1 MRTIALEIIG
11 VFLLIMVNAFFVLSE
26 FAIVKVRDT
35 RVAELAA
42 TGSRRARVAQHIVNH
57 LDAYLSATQL
67 GVTVASM
74 GLGWLGAST
83 FTDVFGL
90 AINRAA
96 AAVVAFVFVTFLTI
110 IFGELV
116 PKSVAIRKAERST
129 LIVALPLRWFYLVT
143 RPLTWLMYI
152 SAAGVLKLFHILPAS
167 ERELAYSEDE
177 LRMILEASQE
187 VGHIDEVE
195 QTLMRRALTF
205 GDQTVSDIMVPRTEM
220 AAIPASY
227 TVGQA
232 IEEIAETNHTRYPVY
247 EEDIDNIVGY
257 VHVKD
262 LYRAPRDAGLR
273 RLLRPIGF
281 IAETAN
287 IELALQRFQS
297 TRTPLAIVVDEHGGT
312 AGMVTI
318 QDVVEELIGEVQD
331 EFDLEAPL
339 VEKQDD
345 GSYSVDGGARIDV
358 LEEMLGLELPEEGF
372 PTLGGRVFE
381 QLQRRPRVGD
391 EVRLGN
397 FMARVL
403 EVDGMRICRVLLT
416 PTKEEP
422 ARQEEEKD
430 KEPVSSASEPVLSTQ
445 LAPLAN
451 EPGSLTESETIHAAE
466 GSAP

>member
-1 MRTIALEIIG
+1 MSTTVFQIIG
-11 VFLLIMVNAFFVLSE
+11 VFLLILVNAFFVVSE

-42 TGSRRARVAQHIVNH
+42 SGSRRARVAQHIVGH

-74 GLGWLGAST
+74 GLGWLGASA
-83 FTDVFGL
+83 FGRVFGL
-90 AINRAA
+90 VINEAA
-96 AAVVAFVFVTFLTI
+96 AAVIAFLFVTFLTI
-110 IFGELV
+110 VLGELV
-116 PKSVAIRKAERST
+116 PKSLAIRKAERST
-129 LIVALPLRWFYLVT
+129 LIVALPLRWFYLIT
-143 RPLTWLMYI
+143 RPLTWLMYV
-152 SAAGVLKLFHILPAS
+152 STAGILKLFNILPAS
-167 ERELAYSEDE
+167 ERELAYSEEE

-227 TVGQA
+227 SVGQA
-232 IEEIAETNHTRYPVY
+232 IEEITETNHTRYPVY

-257 VHVKD
+257 IHVKD
-262 LYRAPRDAGLR
+262 LYRAPRNAGLR

-281 IAETAN
+281 ISETAN
-287 IELALQRFQS
+287 IEVALQRFQS

-312 AGMVTI
+312 AGIVTI

-331 EFDLEAPL
+331 EFDLEAPP
-339 VEKQDD
+339 VESLED
-345 GSYSVDGGARIDV
+345 GGYSVDGGARIDV
-358 LEEMLGLELPEEGF
+358 LEEKLGLQLPEEGF

-381 QLQRRPRVGD
+381 QLQRRPQVGD
-391 EVRLGN
+391 EVQLGN
-397 FMARVL
+397 FKARVL

-416 PTKEEP
+416 PITEVKAEAEKEARAEAEEKEPEP
-422 ARQEEEKD
+422 A
-430 KEPVSSASEPVLSTQ
+430 Q
-445 LAPLAN
+445 LAQGKAVPTVGGGAQ
-451 EPGSLTESETIHAAE
+451 
-466 GSAP
+466 